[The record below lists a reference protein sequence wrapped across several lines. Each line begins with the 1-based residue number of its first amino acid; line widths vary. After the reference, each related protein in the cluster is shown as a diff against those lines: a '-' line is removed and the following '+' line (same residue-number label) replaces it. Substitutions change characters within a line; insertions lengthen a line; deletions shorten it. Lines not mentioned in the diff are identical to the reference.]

1 MREILINHP
10 VIADLMFAIFGILM
24 IVKGYKRGLIL
35 SLLGLVGFAAGYF
48 FGIKFLPQ
56 FFDLIP
62 ALPKE
67 SILRSGYSMAF
78 LFVFSLITNR
88 IVLFIG
94 KRIRKLFIFAPIRWI
109 DSLLGALLS
118 ATFAILTLW
127 IVYVVGVATLPS
139 DWKLIIQSSEILTK
153 IHLYTPQIFENLIA
167 DQMNRIRVN

>member
-67 SILRSGYSMAF
+67 SILKSGYSMAF
-78 LFVFSLITNR
+78 LFVFSLISNQ

-94 KRIRKLFIFAPIRWI
+94 KRIRKLFIF
-109 DSLLGALLS
+109 
-118 ATFAILTLW
+118 
-127 IVYVVGVATLPS
+127 
-139 DWKLIIQSSEILTK
+139 
-153 IHLYTPQIFENLIA
+153 
-167 DQMNRIRVN
+167 